1 MNSASHTFS
10 VNQNQGEVWPLMKGE
25 YKRSKKDAHKGE
37 SGVDTQLQWVK
48 MGDSFDNK
56 LIEKHWH
63 ITPGIELDR
72 VFGSIQVQLVTTQG

>member
-1 MNSASHTFS
+1 
-10 VNQNQGEVWPLMKGE
+10 MKGE

-63 ITPGIELDR
+63 IIPGIELDR

>member
-1 MNSASHTFS
+1 MKSGPSQKGNTK
-10 VNQNQGEVWPLMKGE
+10 EV
-25 YKRSKKDAHKGE
+25 KRAAHKGE

-63 ITPGIELDR
+63 IIPCIEPDG